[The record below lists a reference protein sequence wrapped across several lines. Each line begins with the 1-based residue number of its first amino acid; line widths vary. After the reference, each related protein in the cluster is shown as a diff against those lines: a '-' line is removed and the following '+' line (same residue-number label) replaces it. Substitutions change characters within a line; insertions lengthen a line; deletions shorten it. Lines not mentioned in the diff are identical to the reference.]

1 MNQFSAFCLGLL
13 SVATA
18 SLLGSAAQAQ
28 SVFPTMEP
36 TNLHIFEGVGY
47 GNDTADTNWVNVLE
61 PEQMGNL
68 QCIAVG
74 NTNQVRCYGE
84 QDYNLTILPATAQLP
99 GISEFKIDDKDVH
112 FRFGH
117 SDRIGAMLRTHPS
130 ESNTSAILELGIQ
143 LD

>member
-1 MNQFSAFCLGLL
+1 MKQLPAFCLN
-13 SVATA
+13 
-18 SLLGSAAQAQ
+18 LLGITTVTLLGTAAHAQ

-36 TNLHIFEGVGY
+36 TNQHIFSGVGY
-47 GNDTADTNWVNVLE
+47 GNDTTNTNWVNVLE
-61 PEQMGNL
+61 PEQIGTL
-68 QCIAVG
+68 QCLTLG

-130 ESNTSAILELGIQ
+130 ESNTSAILELGVQ